1 MTTAT
6 VTTATVLLA
15 LAFAPA
21 AQRPPTVGDTTW
33 ATLAFRVPNR
43 MIIRPQSWDLGDLGQ
58 VLGPPEVVFV
68 GESATVRYPLVLWYP
83 GTHTLDLPGPIVV
96 SPEGRSDTLPSGRV
110 VLEIA
115 SVLPSDSNR
124 AGLAPAPAE
133 GTLPQ
138 GSRSLLPLA
147 TGLLVGAAVYGL
159 SRLAVRAVRR
169 RRERTGGPPVRPSL
183 DLPPLLR
190 RWAALGELR
199 AAIDGWARLVQE
211 RGRSAAGLPPRA
223 AAWVEAADRAG
234 FRGDSDVAELE
245 RLLATVP
252 EAGTE

>member
-1 MTTAT
+1 MTIA
-6 VTTATVLLA
+6 AVLLA
-15 LAFAPA
+15 LASAPT

-33 ATLAFRVPNR
+33 ATLTFRVPNR
-43 MIIRPQSWDLGDLGQ
+43 MIVRPQSWDLGDLGQ
-58 VLGPPEVVFV
+58 VLGPPEVLFV
-68 GESATVRYPLVLWYP
+68 GDSATVRYPLALWYP
-83 GTHTLDLPGPIVV
+83 GTHALELPGPIVV
-96 SPEGRSDTLPSGRV
+96 SPEGRSDTLPPGRV

-133 GTLPQ
+133 ATLPQ
-138 GSRSLLPLA
+138 ASRSLLPLA
-147 TGLLVGAAVYGL
+147 VALLVAAAVFGL
-159 SRLAVRAVRR
+159 SRLAGRAVRR
-169 RRERTGGPPVRPSL
+169 RRTRAAGPPARPL
-183 DLPPLLR
+183 PDLPPLLR

-199 AAIDGWARLVQE
+199 AAIDGWARQVQE
-211 RGRSAAGLPPRA
+211 RGRRAGGLSPRA